1 MTRLNVGDWVKF
13 FPSDNGHYA
22 RNLIHVQIKG
32 FIEDIDGKH
41 ADVRGYT
48 GGIMGK
54 LYISQKVS
62 DLEPCRDAPEYTQE
76 SLRTMINIALDTKD
90 RNWFEELTSELKRIQ
105 EVEG

>member
-13 FPSDNGHYA
+13 SPTNFYRCNQKTILKGYILEMNGNY
-22 RNLIHVQIKG
+22 
-32 FIEDIDGKH
+32 
-41 ADVRGYT
+41 ADVRAEDK
-48 GGIMGK
+48 K
-54 LYISQKVS
+54 LYLGQRMA
-62 DLEPCRDAPEYTQE
+62 DLIPCEDTPEYTQE

>member
-13 FPSDNGHYA
+13 ISNSFITSNGFIIKQEIKGYIDA
-22 RNLIHVQIKG
+22 IDGNRAKIRGNDGKTYIVEKIDNLIPC
-32 FIEDIDGKH
+32 ED
-41 ADVRGYT
+41 T
-48 GGIMGK
+48 
-54 LYISQKVS
+54 
-62 DLEPCRDAPEYTQE
+62 PEYTQE